1 MEVDSRPIRKEV
13 LAALTQ
19 VKEVK
24 AQMREVAMAIR
35 KDARALAPKRTGT
48 LRRGIRVQQ
57 VYDRRTRTVSYIV
70 GWDKSAWY
78 GRLVEFGT
86 EHSQPRPHLI
96 PAAIKN
102 GGVAGNGSDAAA
114 TEQGPAE

>member
-1 MEVDSRPIRKEV
+1 VEVDSRPIRKEV

-24 AQMREVAMAIR
+24 TQTREVAMAIR
-35 KDARALAPKRTGT
+35 KDARALAPKRTGN

-57 VYDRRTRTVSYIV
+57 VYDRRTRAVSYIV

-78 GRLVEFGT
+78 GRIVEFGH
-86 EHSQPRPHLI
+86 EHARPRPHLV
-96 PAAIKN
+96 PAAIAN
-102 GGVAGNGSDAAA
+102 GAVAGNGSDAAA
-114 TEQGPAE
+114 DEQGPAE

>member
-1 MEVDSRPIRKEV
+1 VDVDNKPIRREV

-24 AQMREVAMAIR
+24 AQTREVAMAIR
-35 KDARALAPKRTGT
+35 KDARALAPRRTGN
-48 LRRGIRVQQ
+48 LRRGIRIQQ
-57 VYDRRTRTVSYIV
+57 VYDRRTRAVSYIV

-86 EHSQPRPHLI
+86 EHSQPRPHLV
-96 PAAIKN
+96 PAAIAH
-102 GGVAGNGSDAAA
+102 GGVAGNSSDDAAA
-114 TEQGPAE
+114 EQGPAE